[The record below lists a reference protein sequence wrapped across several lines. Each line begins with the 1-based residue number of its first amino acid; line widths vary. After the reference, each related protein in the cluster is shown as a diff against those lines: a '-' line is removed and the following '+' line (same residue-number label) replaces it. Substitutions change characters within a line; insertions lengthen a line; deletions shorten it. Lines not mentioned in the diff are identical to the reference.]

1 MDTQVVKQN
10 VQMSQWA
17 GIIQDRI
24 TSGKTITEYCDL
36 HGITRTKYYYWLRK
50 LRKSA
55 IDNNP
60 TAFAEL
66 TPPKDE
72 AKSITTG
79 PRIDYNAQVELYV
92 AGVRIAINES
102 TPRDLLKMVLEVVSD
117 AE

>member
-24 TSGKTITEYCDL
+24 SSGKTIREYCDL
-36 HGITRTKYYYWLRK
+36 YGITRTTYYYWLRK

-55 IDNNP
+55 IDSNP

-66 TPPKDE
+66 TPPKGE
-72 AKSITTG
+72 AKAITTG
-79 PRIDYNAQVELYV
+79 PHIDFNAQKELDV

-102 TPRDLLKMVLEVVSD
+102 TPKYLLKMVLEVVSD